1 MTPITR
7 LDIIRALIA
16 LATKRDEG
24 LISLIFKYNFLNEVL
39 EEEIYVEKSLDIIV
53 KGNKDKV
60 LKLKRTLYGLKQ
72 VN

>member
-1 MTPITR
+1 
-7 LDIIRALIA
+7 
-16 LATKRDEG
+16 
-24 LISLIFKYNFLNEVL
+24 
-39 EEEIYVEKSLDIIV
+39 VEKSLDIIV